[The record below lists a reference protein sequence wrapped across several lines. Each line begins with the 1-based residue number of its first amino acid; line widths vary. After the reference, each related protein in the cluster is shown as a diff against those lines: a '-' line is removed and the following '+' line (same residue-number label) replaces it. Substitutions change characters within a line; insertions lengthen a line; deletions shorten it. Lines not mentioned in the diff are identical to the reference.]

1 MSEETVK
8 RSRYTLARTSARPFP
23 VEQHP
28 HLFIAVLILT
38 WSLWIVY
45 FASEIFLACRPSR
58 SQHQSTKHVC
68 MAVAAEFVLT
78 FQELVLALGLLIGLA
93 SSRSQVPRP
102 SYDLIGQSAPTIDIL
117 VTCCGEDVD
126 VILDTVTA
134 AAAQDYPSGCY
145 RVLVLDDGHDDEL
158 RRRLANLKPWLK
170 ERDLASVEYLSRHV
184 KKGTRSFF
192 KAGNL
197 NHGINVDSEGRH
209 PSEYFAGLD
218 CDMITGPDWLRKC
231 IGHMILHDKI
241 GMVVSPQKYYNVPPG
256 DPLGQQADFSMYFTV
271 QEVLNDA
278 SSACMCTGTG
288 YIARRKAIQSIGGW
302 PLAESGEDYMC
313 SALLSDAGWEIA
325 FVRENLQYGIC
336 PGSMR
341 ALLKQRM
348 RWTDAGIEVHKFLRF
363 YVGHSA
369 LTAQMTLAQ
378 RAVNILYMLR
388 DYAPLALVV
397 ALALLPY
404 ALRSDTITK
413 TSSADHQ
420 ELEPSLP
427 IHKYL
432 LLATWL
438 SNKVCYLA
446 FYNRIGLSRVW
457 YFQSNE
463 IWAAPYMAYRC
474 LLSFLPSH
482 LNSPSFFVCGS
493 IPSSERSLHSRPSFL
508 ARLLNINTLLW
519 ITLAIYLSFP
529 LTQPLLSN
537 RKPHS
542 SLSLDLHPST
552 EAKIAVWLLPGP
564 LLKLVGVVL
573 KMLVPV
579 RYMLFPPAMPARD
592 HMLAA
597 DERGVKRVKKE
608 WKESGEKKGE
618 WGIWVLVAGIEMICY
633 LIICGFV

>member
-8 RSRYTLARTSARPFP
+8 RSPYTLARTSARLFP

-38 WSLWIVY
+38 WSLWTIY
-45 FASEIFLACRPSR
+45 FASEIVLACRLNHN
-58 SQHQSTKHVC
+58 QHQSTKHVW

-93 SSRSQVPRP
+93 SSRSQVPRR

-413 TSSADHQ
+413 TSSTDHQ

-463 IWAAPYMAYRC
+463 IWAAP
-474 LLSFLPSH
+474 
-482 LNSPSFFVCGS
+482 
-493 IPSSERSLHSRPSFL
+493 
-508 ARLLNINTLLW
+508 
-519 ITLAIYLSFP
+519 
-529 LTQPLLSN
+529 
-537 RKPHS
+537 
-542 SLSLDLHPST
+542 
-552 EAKIAVWLLPGP
+552 
-564 LLKLVGVVL
+564 
-573 KMLVPV
+573 
-579 RYMLFPPAMPARD
+579 
-592 HMLAA
+592 
-597 DERGVKRVKKE
+597 
-608 WKESGEKKGE
+608 
-618 WGIWVLVAGIEMICY
+618 
-633 LIICGFV
+633 